1 MWWSGLTCAFVHNT
15 INYFYNTQSTPLPY
29 FYFRIWCYFHE
40 FSCIIIFLTLLFLYP
55 SHLLVETVYISNSC
69 SFLPTIVTRLM
80 KSSFRHFLRS
90 NVFLHHDIVDL
101 LDKKNQLS
109 LCFLAEYVLHLFLFL
124 APFAIS
130 YSYIC
135 VSIFFILYF
144 LNNLTPLLL

>member
-1 MWWSGLTCAFVHNT
+1 MWWSGLTCAYVHNT

-101 LDKKNQLS
+101 LDKKSVILMFPCWICTPFIFIS
-109 LCFLAEYVLHLFLFL
+109 STLCHILFIHMCF
-124 APFAIS
+124 
-130 YSYIC
+130 YIFH
-135 VSIFFILYF
+135 SIYF
-144 LNNLTPLLL
+144 K